1 MILYLHGYGSS
12 AKTAKASLLENMI
25 SFTIDYEKHTYEQ
38 TQKFYENIIETNDI
52 EMLVGH
58 SLGGY
63 WALLIG
69 NKYGIP
75 TVLVNPTMLPTV
87 VENHYYPPIVE
98 EDLVNRGHRFA
109 YLEMSDEVID
119 MVEISEFLQ
128 GTTSVYEVPGGHHRI
143 EFQNKLRDYINTCLN
158 YIIVG

>member
-25 SFTIDYEKHTYEQ
+25 CFTIDYEKFSHSEVEA
-38 TQKFYENIIETNDI
+38 FYENIIETNDI

-63 WALLIG
+63 WALRMG
-69 NKYGIP
+69 NKFNIP
-75 TVLVNPTMLPTV
+75 TVLVNPAMWPTV
-87 VENHYYPPIVE
+87 VENHYYPPTTK
-98 EDLVNRGHRFA
+98 EDLVNRAHRFA

-119 MVEISEFLQ
+119 MVEVSEFLRD
-128 GTTSVYEVPGGHHRI
+128 TTSVYEVPGGHHRI
-143 EFQNKLRDYINTCLN
+143 EFQDSLRSFINTCIN
-158 YIIVG
+158 YTII